1 MYHKNVFVT
10 DFKKKADNFLF
21 ADQCSLI
28 SNGSKLPK
36 KLEYFTQ
43 SRLSSITFSTDDIA
57 KIIQNLDPE
66 KAHGH
71 DQISI
76 RMLTVCSAS
85 ISKLL

>member
-1 MYHKNVFVT
+1 MYHKNLFVT

-21 ADQCSLI
+21 ADRCSLI
-28 SNGSKLPK
+28 SNSSKLPK

-43 SRLSSITFSTDDIA
+43 SCLSSITFSTDDIA
-57 KIIQNLDPE
+57 KIIQNLDPG

-85 ISKLL
+85 ISKPL